1 MAPSL
6 QREEAMATNPDD
18 WTKEL
23 EADLA
28 ALASDM
34 WGTQQRLLEKSFR
47 IDSGNK
53 SHSAWW
59 LTAMDRGT
67 SRSIKV
73 QSDGTKVVV
82 TAEG

>member
-1 MAPSL
+1 
-6 QREEAMATNPDD
+6 MATNPDD

-28 ALASDM
+28 ALASNM
-34 WGTQQRLLEKSFR
+34 WGTQQRLLEKGFR
-47 IDSGNK
+47 IDGGNK
-53 SHSAWW
+53 SLSGWW
-59 LTAMDRGT
+59 LTAMDRGA